1 MESYVIVLTCCASQ
15 EEAEKIV
22 QKVLKA
28 RLIACANIVPGLKSF
43 FWWQG
48 KIPQAAEVMVV
59 MKTRKKYFKELSEWI
74 QTDHSYQVP
83 EIIALNIDEAHK
95 EYLDWIHEETELA
108 DWQ

>member
-1 MESYVIVLTCCASQ
+1 MESYLIVLTSCASQ

-28 RLIACANIVPGLKSF
+28 RLIACANILPGVKSF
-43 FWWQG
+43 FWWKG
-48 KIPQAAEVMVV
+48 AITSAAECLVV

-74 QTDHSYQVP
+74 QSAHSYKVP
-83 EIIALNIDEAHK
+83 EIIAWSIDEGHH
-95 EYLDWIHEETELA
+95 EYLDWMHEETELA

>member
-1 MESYVIVLTCCASQ
+1 MESYLMVLTSCSSQ

-28 RLIACANIVPGLKSF
+28 RLIACANILPGVKSF
-43 FWWQG
+43 FWWKN
-48 KIPQAAEVMVV
+48 KITVANEVMVV
-59 MKTRKKYFKELSEWI
+59 MKTRKQYFKELSEWI
-74 QTDHSYQVP
+74 LSEHSYEVP
-83 EIIALNIDEAHK
+83 EIVAVNIDDGHR

>member
-1 MESYVIVLTCCASQ
+1 MESYIMVLTSCVSQ

-28 RLIACANIVPGLKSF
+28 RLIACANIIPAVKSF
-43 FWWQG
+43 FWWKG
-48 KIPQAAEVMVV
+48 EITSAAEVMVV

-74 QTDHSYQVP
+74 LSEHSYKIP
-83 EIIALNIDEAHK
+83 EIIALSIDDGQR